1 MSQTPNSI
9 LVPLI
14 WARFIE
20 EVYAHWLPGEQL
32 FVIKTWLRQ
41 KSLEGVKNLPNQ
53 CWVATTLYALLAFLI
68 GSGGRLLVA
77 VASDEGMLQ

>member
-1 MSQTPNSI
+1 M
-9 LVPLI
+9 
-14 WARFIE
+14 
-20 EVYAHWLPGEQL
+20 
-32 FVIKTWLRQ
+32 IKTWLRQ